1 MGLGLGLGLELGLI
15 TAARCPSLERNAFD
29 ARVRAA
35 FRPRVRVRMRVRLRV
50 SVRVRAR
57 VSTEHTHAREQRDR
71 LAVAERARLRHGA
84 LPRVQREVHG
94 ECAAEDGALGL
105 RRQRLQG

>member
-1 MGLGLGLGLELGLI
+1 
-15 TAARCPSLERNAFD
+15 
-29 ARVRAA
+29 
-35 FRPRVRVRMRVRLRV
+35 MRVRLRV

-57 VSTEHTHAREQRDR
+57 VSTARVSTEHTHAREQCDR
-71 LAVAERARLRHGA
+71 LAVAEGARLRHGA